1 MLNGIEI
8 FSGAG
13 GLAKGLELAG
23 VNHKAFIDLNSHA
36 CKTLRENFGKDLVY
50 ENNIEFFNFNNFKD
64 ISIIAGGPPC
74 QPFSLGGKHKGN
86 LDKRDMFPY
95 AVKAIQQ
102 LTPKCFIFENVK
114 GLLRKS
120 FASYFNYIIRQ
131 LTYPKVTMTPKENWL
146 NHLKRLEKIHTSG
159 STERLKYNIIYR
171 LINSADYGVPQ
182 KRERVIIVGV
192 RSDLN
197 LSWSFPQP
205 THSEESLLW
214 SQFVTEEYWNRHE
227 VCDHSQFLVTKSN
240 FLKIKK
246 LKQRYSLFAPPLKPW
261 RTVRDTISHLPV
273 PTSRGSKEH
282 PDHILRLGAKVYP
295 GHTGSPL
302 DSPSK
307 TIKAGDHGVPGGENM
322 ICFPNGEVR
331 YYTTL
336 EAKLIQTFPENYR
349 ISGVWS
355 EAMRQIGNAVPVKLA
370 TIISQSLVKE
380 LNRQEHEEVIIGI
393 ERGF

>member
-1 MLNGIEI
+1 MLSGIEI

-23 VNHKAFIDLNSHA
+23 IQHKAFVEINTHA
-36 CKTLRENFGKDLVY
+36 CKTLRQNFTKDIVH
-50 ENNIEFFNFNNFKD
+50 EGNIELFNFSKFKD
-64 ISIIAGGPPC
+64 IAIIAGGPPC

-86 LDKRDMFPY
+86 MDKRDMFPQ
-95 AVKAIQQ
+95 AIKAIKQIA
-102 LTPKCFIFENVK
+102 PKAFIFENVK

-120 FASYFNYIIRQ
+120 FASYFNYIILQ
-131 LTYPKVTMTPKENWL
+131 LTYPEITIKNDEEWEL
-146 NHLKRLEKIHTSG
+146 HFRRLEKIHIS
-159 STERLKYNIIYR
+159 SPRDVLKYNIIYR

-192 RSDLN
+192 RTDID
-197 LSWSFPQP
+197 LSWSFPKQ

-214 SQFVTEEYWNRHE
+214 SQFVTKEYWKRHKIEDQSNSLTTKRLLNR
-227 VCDHSQFLVTKSN
+227 
-240 FLKIKK
+240 IKK
-246 LKQRYSLFAPPLKPW
+246 LKHNYGLFPPPLKAW
-261 RTVRDTISHLPV
+261 QTMRDSIGHLPE
-273 PTSRGSKEH
+273 PTIEGSPAY
-282 PDHILRLGAKVYP
+282 PDHIFKPGAKIYP

-322 ICFPNGEVR
+322 IRFSGERVR
-331 YYTTL
+331 YLSVL
-336 EAKLIQTFPENYR
+336 EAKLIQTFPEDYQ

-370 TIISQSLVKE
+370 K
-380 LNRQEHEEVIIGI
+380 VIAQDLS
-393 ERGF
+393 EKLTQ